1 MKEADVI
8 AALSRIHGT
17 RAYEA
22 DAEIVPFAGTRLLL
36 STDSFSERE
45 DFLSNLEPE
54 AMGRIMAYNAV
65 SDILACGAKPEGL
78 VQAWNL
84 DAAHDKSFLS
94 RVACGIQEVLDHYC
108 AKVVGGDIGMAR
120 EWCWTATV
128 FASCASPVRRV
139 ASRRID
145 FDLYASGPFGAA
157 NAAVFLGKPL
167 PEPRFRPPVPG
178 EALFATDSSGGLID
192 ALENF
197 RRVNPGMWL
206 EVDAE
211 AAVSPEV
218 KRALP
223 PGVEGGWSLVG
234 GAGECEL
241 LFAVP
246 SGMDVPCCLKIGHG
260 GFASEGEF
268 RLISR
273 GRTGI
278 VHEPPPDYRA
288 IPPEDWLMATAGY
301 WERMGL

>member
-22 DAEIVPFAGTRLLL
+22 DAEIVPFAGTNLLL

-45 DFLSNLEPE
+45 DFLSNLGPE
-54 AMGRIMAYNAV
+54 AMGRVMAYGSV

-84 DAAHDKSFLS
+84 DEAHDESFYS
-94 RVACGIQEVLDHYC
+94 RVARGVQDVVEHYG
-108 AKVVGGDIGMAR
+108 AKVVGGDMGTAR
-120 EWCWTATV
+120 EWCWTGTA
-128 FASCASPVRRV
+128 FASSDAPVRRI

-145 FDLYASGPFGAA
+145 FDLYATGAFGAA
-157 NAAVFLGKPL
+157 NAAVFLGKQIPV
-167 PEPRFRPPVPG
+167 PQFRPPVSR
-178 EALFATDSSGGLID
+178 EALFATDSSGGFID

-206 EVDAE
+206 EVDGDNAI
-211 AAVSPEV
+211 ADEV
-218 KRALP
+218 KSGLP
-223 PGVEGGWSLVG
+223 EGVESGWALVG
-234 GAGECEL
+234 GVGEYEL
-241 LFAVP
+241 LFGVP
-246 SGMDVPCCLKIGHG
+246 FGMDVPGCLKIGHG

-268 RLISR
+268 RLLFR

-278 VHEPPPDYRA
+278 LHEPPLDYRA
-288 IPPEDWLMATAGY
+288 ITTGEWLNATAAY
-301 WERMGL
+301 WERMGF

>member
-1 MKEADVI
+1 MI

-22 DAEIVPFAGTRLLL
+22 DAEIVPFAGTNLLL
-36 STDSFSERE
+36 STDSFSDRE
-45 DFLSNLEPE
+45 DFLSGLEPE
-54 AMGRIMAYNAV
+54 AMGRIMAYGAI

-84 DAAHDKSFLS
+84 DAAHDESFYS
-94 RVACGIQEVLDHYC
+94 RVARGIQETLVYYG
-108 AKVVGGDIGMAR
+108 AKVVGGDVGMAR
-120 EWCWTATV
+120 DWCWMATV

-145 FDLYASGPFGAA
+145 FDLYATGPFGAA

-167 PEPRFRPPVPG
+167 PEPRFRLPVPS
-178 EALFATDSSGGLID
+178 EALFATDSSGGFID

-206 EVDAE
+206 EADAE
-211 AAVSPEV
+211 AAVSSEV

-234 GAGECEL
+234 GVGECEL
-241 LFAVP
+241 LFGVP
-246 SGMDVPCCLKIGHG
+246 SGMDVPGCLKIGHG
-260 GFASEGEF
+260 GFASVGEF
-268 RLISR
+268 RLLCR
-273 GRTGI
+273 GKTGI
-278 VHEPPPDYRA
+278 LHEPSPDYRA
-288 IPPEDWLMATAGY
+288 LPPVDWLKATAGY